1 MNTQVF
7 LLLGANLGSVQDNL
21 EQAILLISQQIGQV
35 VARSS
40 FYKTSPWGN
49 SQQPDFLNVA
59 LIVNTQLS
67 ALEVLSISQS
77 IEKQLGRVRHEH
89 WGARTMDIDLLFFGN
104 NLIDLPNL
112 QVPHP
117 LLAQRRFVLIPLAEI
132 APDFVHPVLQLSI
145 QTLLE
150 QCEDKE
156 IVEKL
161 ED

>member
-7 LLLGANLGSVQDNL
+7 LLLGANLGLVQDNL
-21 EQAILLISQQIGQV
+21 EQAILLISQQVGQV

-49 SQQPDFLNVA
+49 SQQPDFLNIA
-59 LIVNTQLS
+59 LVVNTQLT
-67 ALEVLSISQS
+67 ALKVLSISQS

-104 NLIDLPNL
+104 NLIDLPTL

-145 QTLLE
+145 QKLLE
-150 QCEDKE
+150 CCADQE

-161 ED
+161 EG

>member
-1 MNTQVF
+1 METRIF
-7 LLLGANLGSVQDNL
+7 LLLGANLGLVQDNL
-21 EQAILLISQQIGQV
+21 EHAILLISQQIGQV